1 MIKKRNI
8 WMWAAV
14 AAVAVAMG
22 GAAGWGRGAES
33 TGGEMLDA
41 LGDAGEFA
49 RLEGKGAEATF
60 YFSSSDPTGGNDD
73 YNRFAGTATTPGWV
87 VLADVEG
94 PGVLDR
100 FWMTGVDE
108 GYRMKVFVDGGKE
121 PRLSGAVEELW
132 GGGRGPWGWP
142 MSECLNL
149 CWWSY
154 VPIPFAKRLRIEGE
168 PPPVHRFWGP
178 RRLYVQGG
186 GRRMAAEALPKD
198 AWGA

>member
-1 MIKKRNI
+1 MKRDAKAGRDCIRTHGKALMEDGRDEGIVFLASSNQLSGRIPFEEKQEWKVIKKRNI

-22 GAAGWGRGAES
+22 GAAGCGRGAES
-33 TGGEMLDA
+33 TWGEMLDA

-108 GYRMKVFVDGGKE
+108 GYRMKVFVDGGDRK
-121 PRLSGAVEELW
+121 SV
-132 GGGRGPWGWP
+132 
-142 MSECLNL
+142 
-149 CWWSY
+149 
-154 VPIPFAKRLRIEGE
+154 V
-168 PPPVHRFWGP
+168 
-178 RRLYVQGG
+178 
-186 GRRMAAEALPKD
+186 
-198 AWGA
+198 